1 MPLLCGTLVAVV
13 VIAGSVYANLSF
25 AVTNPAY
32 YRYFPPYKA
41 GVNANGNKH
50 LGGEYYQMA
59 RALLDGEG
67 FSHPFAQPTGPTAWQ
82 PPILP
87 LILAALLWATGSR
100 EGVTAVIVCLQDLI
114 LIGTLLLMLVLALQT
129 TRRLGP
135 AVAAAVGVGAVLCDF
150 RLYFQFTHDWWIVLL
165 FVNLLIAGLC
175 WFEPLRNCRTS
186 AVWGL
191 FGGLCVLINPIVGL
205 TWTIISTAI
214 ALRRRSWL
222 SLGVMA
228 LAASLAVAPWTIRNY
243 LVFGRLIPSKS
254 NLAFELYQSQCLQ
267 PTGLLLKF
275 IRHPYRPDNVEGRA
289 YQAFGE
295 TAYLDRKWEQYCQSI
310 GDDPLGFLDRVA
322 CRALGATLWY
332 VPFYRGEGM
341 RTWELWICRL
351 THPLP
356 FLAWLVLVY
365 SACWRRLHPAQW
377 LVLAV
382 YFLYLLPYIAV
393 SYYDRYGIPLL
404 GAKVLLVVWA
414 ADWLA
419 SLPADMRLTSH
430 PGGVK
435 HTTLRAVTDTPKIRQ
450 SCMRP

>member
-1 MPLLCGTLVAVV
+1 MQAAMSELPTTARSITGKRLPIASGLMVAIVV
-13 VIAGSVYANLSF
+13 AACSVYANFSF
-25 AVTNPAY
+25 AVTNPAH
-32 YRYFPPYKA
+32 YRYFPPYRPS
-41 GVNANGNKH
+41 VNANANKH

-87 LILAALLWATGSR
+87 LLLAGFLCGTGSR
-100 EGVTAVIVCLQDLI
+100 EGVTAVVVCLQDLI
-114 LIGTLLLMLVLALQT
+114 VIGTLLLVLALAMRT

-165 FVNLLIAGLC
+165 FVDLLIAGLC
-175 WFEPLRNCRTS
+175 WFEPLRTWKS
-186 AVWGL
+186 AGGWGL
-191 FGGLCVLINPIVGL
+191 FGGMCVLANPIVGV
-205 TWTIISTAI
+205 TWAIMSAAI

-222 SLGVMA
+222 PLGVMA
-228 LAASLAVAPWTIRNY
+228 LAASLLVAPWTIRNY

-267 PTGLLLKF
+267 PSGLLLKF
-275 IRHPYRPDNVEGRA
+275 IRHPYRADNVEGRA
-289 YQAFGE
+289 YQALGE
-295 TAYLDRKWEQYCQSI
+295 TAYLDRKWQQYCESI
-310 GDDPLGFLDRVA
+310 AADPLGFLDRVA

-341 RTWELWICRL
+341 RTWDLWISRL

-356 FLAWLVLVY
+356 FLACLLLVY

-377 LVLAV
+377 LVISV
-382 YFLYLLPYIAV
+382 YSLYLLPYIAA

-419 SLPADMRLTSH
+419 SLLADMRLASH
-430 PGGVK
+430 PGG
-435 HTTLRAVTDTPKIRQ
+435 A
-450 SCMRP
+450 